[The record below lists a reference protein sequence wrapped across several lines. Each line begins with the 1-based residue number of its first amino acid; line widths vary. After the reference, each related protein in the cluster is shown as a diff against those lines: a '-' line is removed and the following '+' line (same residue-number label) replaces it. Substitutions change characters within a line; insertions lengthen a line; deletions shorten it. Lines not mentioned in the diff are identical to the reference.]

1 MLSLAHKMIIIQDKK
16 QSSKTKGDNAK
27 EQRKKKRA
35 KARSSTLTE
44 VKCTY
49 TRKDDLSLEVNT
61 VILEPFEIS
70 VQRELNNFGP

>member
-44 VKCTY
+44 VQCTY
-49 TRKDDLSLEVNT
+49 TRKDDVIEVNI

-70 VQRELNNFGP
+70 VQRELNNLGP